1 MRRNLKRQA
10 GQGMTEY
17 IYRAEIRINKGPTGR
32 RQLDV

>member
-1 MRRNLKRQA
+1 MSGFKKRQL

-17 IYRAEIRINKGPTGR
+17 IHRTESRINKGSAQG